1 MGEYATRR
9 PLLPLTASEPRAG
22 RGHDEQG
29 LQLGA
34 DDALRLGDLVRVWV
48 RVRVWVWARV
58 RVRVRVRVRFRVRVR
73 MRGLATPT
81 GIGDGHIH
89 PRV

>member
-34 DDALRLGDLVRVWV
+34 DDALRLGDLGRVWVRVRVRVWVWVCVWV
-48 RVRVWVWARV
+48 RVRVWVRV
-58 RVRVRVRVRFRVRVR
+58 WVWF
-73 MRGLATPT
+73 
-81 GIGDGHIH
+81 
-89 PRV
+89 